1 MALIVVME
9 DDDTLRLLVSSILKK
24 AGHEVFQ
31 APDGLL
37 GIELVRKHH
46 PDVVVSDVQ
55 MPNMDGV
62 TMLTTLRSE
71 PAIARTPVILLTSL
85 SERQHMRT
93 GMTSGADDYLTKPFL
108 PVELTDAVD
117 AQMMHLAVQNSVQD
131 SVVSSAV
138 KTALDSQ
145 RNSLSKEYE
154 NRLKSELSGDRWPSE
169 NDGQADE
176 RYDSATVLFV
186 QLTGQDLPH
195 LLTPTELTDVLRR
208 AYTNASDVVHLFG
221 ARHVHLVGEG
231 LLAVFVQD
239 TDTDSVTHSMRAAK
253 SAFGLV
259 KSVQQ
264 SRRHLETKYPNKQI
278 PEFKTSVA
286 LHSGPVTVA
295 KMHDPMHGSKTLVVP
310 VGDTVSLT
318 MLLQKQSAALG
329 WPVACASSAFES
341 IAPFML
347 TGRKQELQ
355 LNTTSPA
362 QQVVELVA
370 FKPVDED
377 DGDLA

>member
-24 AGHEVFQ
+24 ADHEVFQ

-37 GIELVRKHH
+37 GLALVRKHR

-62 TMLTTLRSE
+62 TMLTTLRAD
-71 PAIARTPVILLTSL
+71 PNIAQTPVILLTSL
-85 SERQHMRT
+85 DERQHVRT

-108 PVELTDAVD
+108 PKELTDAVD
-117 AQMMHLAVQNSVQD
+117 AQMMHLAIGNSLQD
-131 SVVSSAV
+131 SVVNSAV
-138 KTALDSQ
+138 KSALDSQ
-145 RNSLSKEYE
+145 RNTLSAEYE
-154 NRLKSELSGDRWPSE
+154 KRLKSELSGDHWPGE
-169 NDGQADE
+169 HDAQEDE
-176 RYDSATVLFV
+176 RYDTATVLYV
-186 QLTGQDLPH
+186 ELMGRALPH

-208 AYTNASDVVHLFG
+208 AYTHASDVVHLFG

-264 SRRHLETKYPNKQI
+264 SRKHLESTFSDKKI
-278 PEFKTSVA
+278 PDFKTGVA
-286 LHSGPVTVA
+286 LHSGSVTVA
-295 KMHDPMHGSKTLVVP
+295 KMHDPMHGSKTLVLP
-310 VGDTVSLT
+310 VGDTVSLA
-318 MLLQKQSAALG
+318 MLLQKQTAALG
-329 WPVACASSAFES
+329 WAIACTESVLGS
-341 IAPFML
+341 IAPYML
-347 TGRKQELQ
+347 TGRSAALEL
-355 LNTTSPA
+355 NPSSPS
-362 QQVVELVA
+362 QQAMELLA
-370 FKPVDED
+370 FKPMED
-377 DGDLA
+377 